1 MRTSQFY
8 HIEAFLDALTNANE
22 DGRILVIKN
31 GKCMNVKLHFF
42 AGMAERLTQ
51 FLSQLPIQSV

>member
-31 GKCMNVKLHFF
+31 GKFMNVKLHFF
-42 AGMAERLTQ
+42 AGVAKWLTQ
-51 FLSQLPIQSV
+51 FLLDDLS